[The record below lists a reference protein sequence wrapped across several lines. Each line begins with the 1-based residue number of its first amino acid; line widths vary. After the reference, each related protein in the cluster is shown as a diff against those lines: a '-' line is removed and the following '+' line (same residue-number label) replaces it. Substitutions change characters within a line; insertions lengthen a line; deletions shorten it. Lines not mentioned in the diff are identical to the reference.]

1 MTDWPRPLPKWILII
16 SGLFALLELMVS
28 VVLCF
33 SPQSVLE
40 TIDLNAKGVDYLIYM
55 WAARQFALGF
65 IVGFATFKKSI
76 PMLTIS
82 YIFFLVMFAGDFII
96 GISQKDDS
104 LIMSALIMCFV
115 SSVLIVAINRQSKR
129 KQVERQ

>member
-1 MTDWPRPLPKWILII
+1 
-16 SGLFALLELMVS
+16 
-28 VVLCF
+28 
-33 SPQSVLE
+33 
-40 TIDLNAKGVDYLIYM
+40 
-55 WAARQFALGF
+55 
-65 IVGFATFKKSI
+65 
-76 PMLTIS
+76 MLTIS